1 MAPSVRLLLVEP
13 NEPDRR
19 LVRKA
24 LRARQ
29 PRARVVDAPG
39 LPELEA
45 CLAAGRFDA
54 ALVDVDGWPR
64 PFDALDRAHALAPD
78 LPLIALSRTDAAA
91 EAARRGADGFVAKTE
106 QDLAMV
112 RAVVSSALARA
123 AERRQ
128 RQALLQ
134 QAQAS
139 EQRYRLMFEK
149 AQGALFLC
157 DVRGRILEMNQSARR
172 LVDRPVAQLIGTPLT
187 GWLESATRVSLADL
201 TAPIRT
207 ALRQPRVPVELDV
220 NGLTLDDEPM
230 YLVTLRDLRRE
241 ERAAQL
247 MRALTAAASAMQS
260 ALTSSDVF
268 RAAGKPLRA
277 IGIVLSVFRYL
288 EDENALVLSYTEL
301 APGVLTDPRRLSG
314 LDPMSFHIRV
324 DGAPM
329 LQSLLDSDSP
339 QRLMDSEQF
348 IREMLSQPLERLA
361 PPLQELL
368 GYKEQFGLRLCLE
381 GRVYGIL
388 LAGYA
393 TGQLLADDQP
403 MIEALAAQVRAA
415 LERARRFEI
424 AQSRLTAKLEELTR
438 LERVGEHMRL
448 RQPLASLLDTFCT
461 AIHDSLGWQ
470 RVVFWLRDDQS
481 PVLRVL
487 ATHGAPAAG
496 GALPMNLNETAWRKT
511 EHHIGRS
518 YFLPRDGA
526 ATPGWRLG
534 DLLVIPV
541 EIGGELVGAIQAD
554 QPASGQRPLP
564 DDLISLELFA
574 HQAAVAIENA
584 LLYERASVRLQ
595 QRTEQMTALTALSA
609 AADQGSLP
617 ALLEQALDQVLGVVG
632 MQAGAIALLEP
643 ATGELRPQVQRG
655 LSDALWGA
663 AGRAPVRIG
672 EGIGGRALAAG
683 HPIVVTDVAND
694 PRVPYRDFMQQ
705 DGIQTAIGVGL
716 IGRNPVGALLLY
728 AHAVHQPAAETLDW
742 LSVAGRQIALS
753 IENSRL
759 IESMRRRQQMAEA
772 IREVNSALASTLEL
786 DTVLAAILD
795 QIGRVVRYDAASIL
809 LVDRDVLRVIATR
822 GPGDPPAMLGYA
834 YTRDERHP
842 AWQAI
847 LKRQAQVV
855 ADAARIEAWGEETT
869 PSGARSWIG
878 APLIV
883 HNEVIG
889 VLTLEHRQPEFYSD
903 EDGRNASLIAQQ
915 AAVAIDNA
923 RRFQS
928 ERERT
933 ERLALLN
940 DLGRELIV
948 ALDRDTIVSLV
959 ADHLAGRFGYSQV
972 DVFLVDPA
980 SNEAVLG
987 MHAGADLH
995 ATDAA
1000 SSYRLPIGAGIVG
1013 HAAATGRT
1021 VVSGDVSV
1029 DPRYVKNPLGRNM
1042 RSEIAV
1048 PLHIE
1053 ERVVGVLNVE
1063 SDRLDAFDADD
1074 VAMLETFANQ
1084 ISAAL
1089 SIAEL
1094 YHETQQRAGNLS
1106 TLFAAS
1112 QEFSS
1117 SLDSDQVLGR
1127 LAQWL
1132 VGAVDATSARVHVWE
1147 LASGVGR
1154 LLAQY
1159 VGARASAAE
1168 RQAMVGT
1175 EWRLDEAPELVAAM
1189 KARQAQTCTADE
1201 AIDLSLRERLR
1212 QRGVTS
1218 ALYLPLIVRERLIGC
1233 VEVWETGRV
1242 RAWQPEEVHLC
1253 QTIANVA
1260 AGAIDNARLFE
1271 GERQR
1276 RAVAETLREL
1286 AAVVS
1291 SSLELQPI
1299 LEALLERAAGLLP
1312 YDSASVMI
1320 RERGVLEVA
1329 ASRGLPGSLA
1339 DQALRLPED
1348 RLSPAML
1355 GSHQAMMIA
1364 DVRAEPDWMVVP
1376 GTEYIRSWLGVPLV
1390 AQGRVIGIL
1399 TFDSRSP
1406 GRYRR
1411 EHADIAE
1418 MIAPHAAVAIQNA
1431 RLFQET
1437 RQRLAELE
1445 TLQSVSLEMIQSLD
1459 LTRVARAVADGA
1471 LRLLKATA
1479 VHLFSYDAHT
1489 DTLQVVAK
1497 SAAPGFETVGQ
1508 PTPRREGLTMQVA
1521 HTGQAVVI
1529 NDPQNDPLF
1538 APLTQA
1544 WPWTVTSAIAGLPLQ
1559 VRGRVL
1565 GVMNVLFHVS
1575 HLIDDNEVRVLRLL
1589 ADQAATA
1596 LENARLFE
1604 NEQKRRVAADVLREM
1619 SMVLTST
1626 LNLNE
1631 VFERLLDQIARV
1643 IPYTSASVLLL
1654 AKPDQLRIIAGR
1666 GFQEPEQVIGTLLE
1680 LGDETPS
1687 ARVIRDRAPL
1697 ILDDVSR
1704 LPAWQVLPGMLEV
1717 RGWMGAPLIVRDE
1730 IIGTLS
1736 VDHAQPGIY
1745 TQEQAEL
1752 FGVIANQAAAAITN
1766 ARLYEALT
1774 EYAASLETRVAERTA
1789 EIRREQERT
1798 ITILNSVADAVL
1810 VTDLAGAIVLTN
1822 PTAEMLLHEDER
1834 RSESPGQLRRWLPEL
1849 SPDRG
1854 APKIDVGERTWQAAV
1869 AHIRED
1875 DRVVGNVIVLRDI
1888 TRLEEVDRL
1897 KTQFVSNVSH
1907 ELRTP
1912 LTNVKLYLGLF
1923 QKGKPEKREQYLATL
1938 QNEVSRL
1945 ERLITDLLDLS
1956 RLERSRRSVVHVPVD
1971 LAEVL
1976 RHVLATLEP
1985 QADAKRQALRL
1996 ELVEPVLALPADRN
2010 QMIQVFVNL
2019 VANAINYTPP
2029 GGAVTLRASIAER
2042 DGRAWVVVETR
2053 DTGVGIPAE
2062 ERDRIFD
2069 RFFRGRAEQFEVRG
2083 TGLGLSIVKEI
2094 IDQHSGHITV
2104 ESQVG
2109 EGSAFTVWLPMA

>member
-13 NEPDRR
+13 DESDRR
-19 LVRKA
+19 LVRQA
-24 LRARQ
+24 LRARGS
-29 PRARVVDAPG
+29 RVHVVEAPG
-39 LPELEA
+39 LPELAA
-45 CLAAGRFDA
+45 CLGAGHFDA
-54 ALVDVDGWPR
+54 GLIDVDGWPR
-64 PFDALDRAHALAPD
+64 PFDAFDRAHALAPD
-78 LPLIALSRTDAAA
+78 LPLIILSRTDVA
-91 EAARRGADGFVAKTE
+91 EAAARRGADGFVAKTG
-106 QDLAMV
+106 QGLARL

-123 AERRQ
+123 AERRP
-128 RQALLQ
+128 RQALRQ

-139 EQRYRLMFEK
+139 EQRYRLLFEK
-149 AQGALFLC
+149 NQDALVLC

-172 LVDRPVAQLIGTPLT
+172 LVDRPAAELIGTPLT
-187 GWLESATRVSLADL
+187 SWLEPATRVSLADL
-201 TAPIRT
+201 TAPLRT
-207 ALRQPRVPVELDV
+207 ALREPRVPIELDV
-220 NGLTLDDEPM
+220 SRLTLDDEPM
-230 YLVTLRDLRRE
+230 CLVVLRDLRRE

-247 MRALTAAASAMQS
+247 MR
-260 ALTSSDVF
+260 
-268 RAAGKPLRA
+268 
-277 IGIVLSVFRYL
+277 
-288 EDENALVLSYTEL
+288 
-301 APGVLTDPRRLSG
+301 
-314 LDPMSFHIRV
+314 
-324 DGAPM
+324 
-329 LQSLLDSDSP
+329 
-339 QRLMDSEQF
+339 
-348 IREMLSQPLERLA
+348 
-361 PPLQELL
+361 
-368 GYKEQFGLRLCLE
+368 
-381 GRVYGIL
+381 
-388 LAGYA
+388 
-393 TGQLLADDQP
+393 
-403 MIEALAAQVRAA
+403 
-415 LERARRFEI
+415 RFEI
-424 AQSRLTAKLEELTR
+424 AQSQLTTRLEELTR
-438 LERVGEHMRL
+438 LERAGEHTQL
-448 RQPLASLLDTFCT
+448 RQPLAGLLDTFCT
-461 AIHDSLGWQ
+461 AIHDSLGWE

-481 PVLRVL
+481 PMLRVL
-487 ATHGAPAAG
+487 ATHGAPPDDAI
-496 GALPMNLNETAWRKT
+496 PIDLNARAWRKS
-511 EHHIGRS
+511 EHRIGRS
-518 YFLPRDGA
+518 YFIPGNGA
-526 ATPGWRLG
+526 AAPGWQPG
-534 DLLVIPV
+534 DLLVVPV

-554 QPASGQRPLP
+554 LPASGQRPLP

-574 HQAAVAIENA
+574 QQAAVAIENA
-584 LLYERASVRLQ
+584 LLYERASLRLQ
-595 QRTEQMTALTALSA
+595 QRTEQMTALTAMSA

-617 ALLEQALDQVLGVVG
+617 ALLEQVLDQVLGVVD
-632 MQAGAIALLEP
+632 MKAGAIALLEP

-694 PRVPYRDFMQQ
+694 PRVPYRDFMLQ
-705 DGIQTAIGVGL
+705 DGIRTAIGVGL
-716 IGRNPVGALLLY
+716 IGRNPVGTLVLY
-728 AHAVHQPAAETLDW
+728 AHSVRQPAAETLEW

-772 IREVNSALASTLEL
+772 VREVNSALASTLEL
-786 DTVLAAILD
+786 DAVLAAILD

-809 LVDRDVLRVIATR
+809 LIDRDVLRVIATR

-855 ADAARIEAWGEETT
+855 ADVAQVAAWDDETT
-869 PSGARSWIG
+869 PSGARAWIG
-878 APLIV
+878 APLV
-883 HNEVIG
+883 VRNEVIG
-889 VLTLEHRQPEFYSD
+889 VLTLEHRQPDFYSD
-903 EDGRNASLIAQQ
+903 EDGRNTSLIAQQ

-948 ALDRDTIVSLV
+948 SLDRDTVVSLV

-980 SNEAVLG
+980 SNEVVLG
-987 MHAGADLH
+987 MHAGADLQV
-995 ATDAA
+995 ADAA
-1000 SSYRLPIGAGIVG
+1000 SRYRLPLGAGIVG
-1013 HAAATGRT
+1013 YAASTGRT
-1021 VVSGDVSV
+1021 YVSGDVSV

-1053 ERVVGVLNVE
+1053 ERVVGVVNVE

-1132 VGAVDATSARVHVWE
+1132 VGAVDATSARVHVWD

-1159 VGARASAAE
+1159 VGARASVAE
-1168 RQAMVGT
+1168 RQAMVGA
-1175 EWRLDEAPELVAAM
+1175 EWRLDDTPELVAVM
-1189 KARQAQTCTADE
+1189 KAREALTCAADE

-1212 QRGVTS
+1212 QHGVTS

-1233 VEVWETGRV
+1233 VEAWETGHTRV
-1242 RAWQPEEVHLC
+1242 WQPEEAHLC

-1260 AGAIDNARLFE
+1260 ASAIDNARLFE

-1329 ASRGLPGSLA
+1329 ASRGLPGPLA
-1339 DQALRLPED
+1339 DKAIRLPED

-1355 GSHQAMMIA
+1355 GSHQAMIIA

-1390 AQGRVIGIL
+1390 AQGRVIGML
-1399 TFDSRSP
+1399 TFDSRLP

-1437 RQRLAELE
+1437 SQRLAELE

-1459 LTRVARAVADGA
+1459 PMRVARAVADGA

-1479 VHLFSYDAHT
+1479 VHLFSYDAHA
-1489 DTLQVVAK
+1489 DALQVVAK
-1497 SAAPGFETVGQ
+1497 SAAPGFEAVGQ

-1565 GVMNVLFHVS
+1565 GVMNVLFHVP

-1631 VFERLLDQIARV
+1631 VFERLFDQLARV
-1643 IPYTSASVLLL
+1643 IPYTSASALLL
-1654 AKPDQLRIIAGR
+1654 ADTDQLRIIAGR
-1666 GFQEPEQVIGTLLE
+1666 GFQAPEQVIGTLLE

-1687 ARVIRDRAPL
+1687 ARVIRSRAPL
-1697 ILDDVSR
+1697 ILDDVLR
-1704 LPAWQVLPGMLEV
+1704 LPAWQALPGMPEV
-1717 RGWMGAPLIVRDE
+1717 RAWMGAPLIVRDE

-1774 EYAASLETRVAERTA
+1774 EYATSLETRVAERTA

-1822 PTAEMLLHEDER
+1822 PTAEMLLHEDEQ
-1834 RSESPGQLRRWLPEL
+1834 SEASGQLRRWLPEL
-1849 SPDRG
+1849 SPNRG
-1854 APKIDVGERTWQAAV
+1854 APKIDVGKRTWQAAV

-1923 QKGKPEKREQYLATL
+1923 QKGKPEKREQYLSTL

-1956 RLERSRRSVVHVPVD
+1956 RLERSRHSVAHVPID

-1985 QADAKRQALRL
+1985 QAEAKRQTLRL
-1996 ELVEPVLALPADRN
+1996 ELVEPVLTLPADRN

-2019 VANAINYTPP
+2019 AANAINYTPP
-2029 GGAVTLRASIAER
+2029 GGVVTLRASIVER

-2094 IDQHSGHITV
+2094 IDQHSGHIIV

-2109 EGSAFTVWLPMA
+2109 EGSTFTVWLPMS